1 MLLLPILFLVLL
13 ERLFPLIQAKR
24 FRGKI
29 NIQRPKP
36 VHFERARYVALTQP
50 YFLNPN
56 KDKKPIELCNKY
68 EDKMIEEV
76 DNPFQRI
83 IAEELRNR
91 FNESRLV
98 AFYHVNPMKSDQ
110 QFKAQIMFKK
120 ENMYF
125 RTYGKKTLKLALEN
139 TKYESV
145 LDFYVSQNVT
155 VFSPEPE
162 IKKLLKLTK
171 KFPQLVLLGM
181 NVFEQIFLFHIIFLA
196 AIFEG
201 KFINKDEIMEL
212 NLIPNLQEAQATL
225 VQTLNSAGS
234 TLTQQLNS
242 HQNTLVSQLQERI
255 KQLEEEK

>member
-171 KFPQLVLLGM
+171 KFPQLVLL
-181 NVFEQIFLFHIIFLA
+181 A

-212 NLIPNLQEAQATL
+212 NLIPNLQAAQATL

-255 KQLEEEK
+255 KQLEEK

>member
-171 KFPQLVLLGM
+171 KFPQLVLL
-181 NVFEQIFLFHIIFLA
+181 A

-212 NLIPNLQEAQATL
+212 NLIPNLQAAQATL

>member
-171 KFPQLVLLGM
+171 KFPQLVLL
-181 NVFEQIFLFHIIFLA
+181 A

>member
-1 MLLLPILFLVLL
+1 MALATRGVLL

-171 KFPQLVLLGM
+171 KFPQLVLL
-181 NVFEQIFLFHIIFLA
+181 A